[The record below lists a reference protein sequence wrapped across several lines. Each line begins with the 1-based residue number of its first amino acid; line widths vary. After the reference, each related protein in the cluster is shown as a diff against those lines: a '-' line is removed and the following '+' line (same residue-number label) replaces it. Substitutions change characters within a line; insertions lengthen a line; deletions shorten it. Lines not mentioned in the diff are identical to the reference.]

1 MSKDSRSSF
10 DAETQGMMG
19 AGLRAPSDPVTERML
34 RLGFIRKVYGILSAQ
49 LALTFGMIFVFVFV
63 EPVKVQLCGMNSVED
78 CNNCEEFRSGHIV
91 MEFEEANESCMWRQR
106 THEPGPHKC
115 NLHPSGGCF
124 RPTPAIQSWLMV
136 TAVLT
141 IVFVCGI
148 VCCEKCAKSVPTNYI
163 VLFSF
168 TACEAVMLGLTC
180 LFVNASAVGLAA
192 AMTALVTAGLT
203 VYAVTTKTDYSAMGG
218 YFFAALLTLIV
229 FGFVGSI
236 FSMFFHVPWL
246 QNVYAGCGCLV
257 FSMYI
262 VYDTQLIV
270 GSIGNG
276 ERHGQFQIGY
286 DDYVF
291 AALNIY
297 LDIINLFQ
305 YILILLN
312 SRD

>member
-1 MSKDSRSSF
+1 MLKHNPQPPNELHQDLKN
-10 DAETQGMMG
+10 G
-19 AGLRAPSDPVTERML
+19 AW
-34 RLGFIRKVYGILSAQ
+34 Y
-49 LALTFGMIFVFVFV
+49 
-63 EPVKVQLCGMNSVED
+63 
-78 CNNCEEFRSGHIV
+78 V
-91 MEFEEANESCMWRQR
+91 MEKALYVASDTGAVELTAEVLCPN
-106 THEPGPHKC
+106 
-115 NLHPSGGCF
+115 CF
-124 RPTPAIQSWLMV
+124 QNYIA
-136 TAVLT
+136 
-141 IVFVCGI
+141 
-148 VCCEKCAKSVPTNYI
+148 CCEKCAKSVPTNYI

-203 VYAVTTKTDYSAMGG
+203 VYAVTTKTDYSAMGH
-218 YFFAALLTLIV
+218 YFFAALLTVIV